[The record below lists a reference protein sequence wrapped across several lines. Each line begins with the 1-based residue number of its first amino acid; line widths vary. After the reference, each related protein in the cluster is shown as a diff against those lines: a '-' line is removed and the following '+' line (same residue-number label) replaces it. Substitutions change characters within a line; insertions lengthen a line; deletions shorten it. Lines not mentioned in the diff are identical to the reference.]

1 MDTTQ
6 AKLCS
11 CSLCGGVARCDAR
24 GEFPF
29 RRQTDNGPFLARRP
43 LSYLPVQLVTSRS
56 RTSER
61 RERREPL
68 CSKKGLFFDVRPR
81 AQANNTMS
89 PSCVRNEKSCRS
101 RRSGGRDGLGLAR
114 RVGLTGPVVAGSGLG
129 GCASRGIRGD
139 ASISPVRLGGWG
151 RGLGLALPCAGT
163 AKTKTSSTRLCARR
177 SRHGER
183 YVVDARRSR
192 GWVFRVV
199 RGWGE
204 PRVHHTTVFD
214 RGAGRGCA
222 RARECNVR
230 VFVRQLGLSSF
241 NSSIIRFRTGGLH
254 DRSDRPAHDQEH
266 RRHVAS
272 RGCVPCERAFCVR
285 RAIETSR
292 G

>member
-1 MDTTQ
+1 MEVWHVATPEVSSRFDDRPTTARSSLVVPFRTFPYNSLPLAVERRSAESVESPYVQKRGCFLTCDRAHKRTTQ
-6 AKLCS
+6 CH
-11 CSLCGGVARCDAR
+11 
-24 GEFPF
+24 
-29 RRQTDNGPFLARRP
+29 
-43 LSYLPVQLVTSRS
+43 
-56 RTSER
+56 R
-61 RERREPL
+61 RE
-68 CSKKGLFFDVRPR
+68 SAVD
-81 AQANNTMS
+81 
-89 PSCVRNEKSCRS
+89 KSCRS

-214 RGAGRGCA
+214 RGTGRGCA

-230 VFVRQLGLSSF
+230 GFRQL
-241 NSSIIRFRTGGLH
+241 
-254 DRSDRPAHDQEH
+254 
-266 RRHVAS
+266 
-272 RGCVPCERAFCVR
+272 
-285 RAIETSR
+285 
-292 G
+292 